1 MKKWFLACVLVIVAA
16 ALAACGSSDSKDT
29 TKETTSKKI
38 TVGATAGPYSDMLK
52 KAIIPAL
59 EEKGYDVTLKEF
71 SDYIQPNNALDN
83 GDIDANLFQHS
94 IYLKNFNKE
103 NGTKLKALIIVPTA
117 PMGFFS
123 SKYKT
128 IEDLPE
134 GAKISIA
141 NDPVNLARTL
151 KTLNDE
157 GLIEVNPDVD
167 PLVASMKD
175 ITKNPK
181 NFEFREIEAGGLP
194 RAIETSDLAGV
205 PGNFALAAD
214 LDLQDALFLEDMP
227 DQYRNVVAVREAD
240 EKSQLAKDIK
250 EIVEST
256 QFEKTI
262 DTEFKGFGKPEW
274 MKERK

>member
-29 TKETTSKKI
+29 MKETTSKKI

-167 PLVASMKD
+167 PLVASTKD

>member
-167 PLVASMKD
+167 PLVASTKD

-240 EKSQLAKDIK
+240 EKSQFAKDIK

>member
-167 PLVASMKD
+167 PLVASTKD